1 MTKAARKRAVS
12 DDVVDGDDPMT
23 AVFFALGDPTRLR
36 LVRRLGR
43 GPALSVAQLADELP
57 VTRQA
62 VSKHLR
68 VLQGAGLVTP
78 TKRGREQLYV
88 LEAGRVDDARAVLDG
103 ISAGW
108 DRALARLKA
117 LVEDT

>member
-1 MTKAARKRAVS
+1 MSRAARAQRP
-12 DDVVDGDDPMT
+12 VVHEDPMT
-23 AVFFALGDPTRLR
+23 PLFAALGDETRLR
-36 LVRRLGR
+36 LVRRLGQ
-43 GPALSVAQLADELP
+43 GPALSVAQLSEGLP
-57 VTRQA
+57 VSRQA

-68 VLQGAGLVTP
+68 ILQGAGLVTP

-88 LEAGRVDDARAVLDG
+88 LEAGRVDDARVFLDG

-108 DRALARLKA
+108 DRALERLRA

>member
-1 MTKAARKRAVS
+1 MSRAATKSRRAV
-12 DDVVDGDDPMT
+12 VVEDPMT
-23 AVFFALGDPTRLR
+23 PVFAALGDETRLR
-36 LVRRLGR
+36 LVRRLGQ
-43 GPALSVAQLADELP
+43 GPALSVAQLSEGLP

-88 LEAGRVDDARAVLDG
+88 LEAGRVDDARVFLDG

-108 DRALARLKA
+108 DKALARLKA
-117 LVEDT
+117 LVEAG